1 MERKS
6 GSTDFEGNNDGVN
19 SAEESSEWVEYQLDF
34 VVTQHPSILDNFS
47 GESFLTYSKVVAK

>member
-19 SAEESSEWVEYQLDF
+19 SAEKSSEWVEY
-34 VVTQHPSILDNFS
+34 
-47 GESFLTYSKVVAK
+47 